1 MALTWDELQRK
12 LEADPAYV
20 AAERQLRPYL
30 DIANVILLT
39 RLKHGW
45 TQKQLAR
52 RAGLP
57 LRKIDAI
64 ESALGNPRLET
75 LQKIA
80 DALSIGLLIAPR
92 QQ

>member
-1 MALTWDELQRK
+1 MALTWDELQHK

-20 AAERQLRPYL
+20 AAL

-45 TQKQLAR
+45 TQKELAR
-52 RAGLP
+52 RAGLT
-57 LRKIDAI
+57 RGKIDAI